1 MMETNDRWKEDNLL
15 KKRIIIRRIG
25 LAVFLFYALGLVIA
39 PAGMAAYGSRV
50 LQMGS
55 VGQDVSELQRDL
67 TAAGFSTYGVD
78 GIFGSKTRNAV
89 MSLQKAAGLAVDGI
103 AGPATKK
110 ALTEM
115 VAARQNIIYTVK
127 KGDNLSTLAKKY
139 GTTVAALKSK
149 NNLKTSTIYIGQK
162 LVISGN
168 LSKQVQTSQ
177 TPSRSGSKYGE
188 LVDWS
193 QVKNIFKVGMTA
205 VVTDLDTGLTWKVK
219 RLGGSNHADIEP
231 LTAQD
236 TAIMKKAYGGEW
248 SWARRAVV
256 VNINGRKIAGS
267 INGMPH
273 GGQTIYNNNFNGH
286 HCLHFLNSMTHGSNQ
301 WAPSPAHVDAAH
313 QNAVRR
319 AAGLQ
324 QVGRLS

>member
-1 MMETNDRWKEDNLL
+1 METNDRWKEDNLL
-15 KKRIIIRRIG
+15 KKRFIIRRIG
-25 LAVFLFYALGLVIA
+25 LAFFLFYVLGLVIA
-39 PAGMAAYGSRV
+39 PVGMAADSTRL

-55 VGQDVSELQRDL
+55 VGQDVSKLQRDL

-78 GIFGSKTRNAV
+78 GIFGTKTRNAV
-89 MSLQKAAGLAVDGI
+89 MALQKAAGLTVDGI
-103 AGPATKK
+103 VGPATQK
-110 ALTEM
+110 ALSNM
-115 VAARQNIIYTVK
+115 IAARKNITYTVK

-139 GTTVAALKSK
+139 GTTVAAIKSK
-149 NNLKTSTIYIGQK
+149 NNLKSNTIYIGQK
-162 LVISGN
+162 LVIPNNSGTAPR
-168 LSKQVQTSQ
+168 STG

-193 QVKNIFKVGMTA
+193 LVKNIFKVGMIATI
-205 VVTDLDTGLTWKVK
+205 TDLDTGLTWKVK

-236 TAIMKKAYGGEW
+236 TSIMKQVYGGEW

-313 QNAVRR
+313 QAAVRR

-324 QVGRLS
+324 SVG